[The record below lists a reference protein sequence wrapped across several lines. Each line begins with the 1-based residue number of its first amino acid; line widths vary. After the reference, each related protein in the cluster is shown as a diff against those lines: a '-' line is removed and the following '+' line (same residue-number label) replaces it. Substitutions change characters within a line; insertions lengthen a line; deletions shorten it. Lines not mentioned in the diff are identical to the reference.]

1 MLLFLF
7 NLSVL
12 IWCWLLSVIS
22 NTDLIGDVM
31 DGDVMHGCS
40 VTLEQSVEVSP
51 TMSETDTQAYQLHLS
66 SSNTVRQQTVC
77 VVQNV

>member
-1 MLLFLF
+1 
-7 NLSVL
+7 
-12 IWCWLLSVIS
+12 
-22 NTDLIGDVM
+22 M

-66 SSNTVRQQTVC
+66 SSNTVLQQTVC

>member
-1 MLLFLF
+1 
-7 NLSVL
+7 
-12 IWCWLLSVIS
+12 
-22 NTDLIGDVM
+22 M

-51 TMSETDTQAYQLHLS
+51 TMSETDKQANQLHLS
-66 SSNTVRQQTVC
+66 SSNTVLQQTVC